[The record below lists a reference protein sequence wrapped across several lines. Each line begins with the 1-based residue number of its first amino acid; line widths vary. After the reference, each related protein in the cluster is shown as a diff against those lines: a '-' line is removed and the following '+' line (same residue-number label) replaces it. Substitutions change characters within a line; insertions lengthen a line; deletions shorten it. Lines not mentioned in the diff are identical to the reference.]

1 MSTRG
6 FTASKVYDRLEVQ
19 IKKIVITLKIQL
31 GLYYDLDI
39 IMNEAQNKFIKLF
52 DYYEDDQQYI
62 RFMFSVIKNLMRD
75 IRKKEFKYHKFHVTT
90 SSASFNV
97 PGYETSQD
105 DHTILEQIAV
115 DTKREVN
122 PLKNMESKDI
132 VETVAKSLKR
142 EVHREIFLHIIEGK
156 SNIDIA
162 QELGY
167 SASYVSVIR
176 VRYIWPLVQKIM
188 NISNEDYFKLTD
200 SGRVNCALTIDTEE

>member
-6 FTASKVYDRLEVQ
+6 LTAGKIYLRLELQV
-19 IKKIVITLKIQL
+19 KKIVLTLKTQL
-31 GLYYDLDI
+31 GLYYDTDI

-52 DYYEDDQQYI
+52 DYYEDDQQYL

-75 IRKKEFKYHKFHVTT
+75 IRKKEIKFHKFHVTT
-90 SSASFNV
+90 SSASFSI
-97 PGYETSQD
+97 PGYDNSHD

-115 DTKREVN
+115 DTKREIN
-122 PLKNMESKDI
+122 PLHNMEVKDV
-132 VETVAKSLKR
+132 VELVAKSLKR
-142 EVHREIFLHIIEGK
+142 EVHREIFLHIVEGK

-167 SASYVSVIR
+167 SASYISVIR

-188 NISNEDYFKLTD
+188 NISDHDYFRLTD
-200 SGRVNCALTIDTEE
+200 SGRVNCVLSVDLEE